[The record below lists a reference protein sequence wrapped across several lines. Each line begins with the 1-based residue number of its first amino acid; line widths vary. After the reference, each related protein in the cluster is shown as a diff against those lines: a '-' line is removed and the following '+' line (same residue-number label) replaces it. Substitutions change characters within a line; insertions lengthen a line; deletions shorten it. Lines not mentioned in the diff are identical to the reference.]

1 MLSYLH
7 SYHAGNFA
15 DVLKHTT
22 LIHALDYLT
31 QKPAPLFY
39 LDTHSGPGLYQLGD
53 DEAQKNCEYQNG
65 IGKLWRNTD
74 LPTAVARYREVIETC
89 HTLQTEQTAHNDS
102 ETQRDPTELSYYP
115 GSPWIG
121 AHLLREHD
129 RLSLCELHPREQQT
143 LTQNF
148 AFDRRI
154 KIFPKDG
161 FQTAI
166 AALPPKE
173 RRGLVLIDPPYEIKQ
188 DYERVV
194 EVLVESH
201 KRFATG
207 TYAIWY
213 PVVKREQI
221 ERMLRAIK
229 HSGIRNIQVFE
240 LGLKADTI
248 ERGMTS
254 SGMIWVNPPWTLWQE
269 MQQALPYLAQTL
281 GGKQGVY
288 KLQQL
293 VAE

>member
-22 LIHALDYLT
+22 LVHALDYLT
-31 QKPAPLFY
+31 QKPAPTFY
-39 LDTHSGPGLYQLGD
+39 LDTHAGPGMYRLGD
-53 DEAQKNCEYQNG
+53 DEAQKNCEYKNG
-65 IGKLWRNTD
+65 IAKLWNETD
-74 LPTAVARYREVIETC
+74 LPDAVVRYKEVIEACNALEGSKTD
-89 HTLQTEQTAHNDS
+89 LQ
-102 ETQRDPTELSYYP
+102 LYP

-143 LTQNF
+143 LSQNF
-148 AFDRRI
+148 KADRRI

-166 AALPPKE
+166 GALPPKE
-173 RRGLVLIDPPYEIKQ
+173 RRGLVLIDPPYEVKQ

-194 EVLVESH
+194 EVLIASH

-207 TYAIWY
+207 SYAIWY
-213 PVVKREQI
+213 PVVKRDQI
-221 ERMLRAIK
+221 DHMIRAIK
-229 HSGIRNIQVFE
+229 NSGIRNIQLFE
-240 LGLKADTI
+240 LGLQADTI

-254 SGMIWVNPPWTLWQE
+254 SGMIWINPPWTLWKE
-269 MQQALPYLAQTL
+269 MQQTLPYLAHKL

-288 KLQQL
+288 KMQQL